1 MYSDVKI
8 NMPDEILQKM
18 QFEGNIF
25 STAKTDVI
33 ITGFSEQNGGDHIL
47 RIYQLSYNHFTNTHD
62 FVQELEAFS
71 FGTHKDLVDFFD
83 KLPQLN
89 GIEMLMLLNPI
100 SLNNTSFN

>member
-1 MYSDVKI
+1 MYSDVMI
-8 NMPDEILQKM
+8 NIPDEILQKM

-33 ITGFSEQNGGDHIL
+33 IAGFSEQNGGNHIL
-47 RIYQLSYNHFTNTHD
+47 RIYQLSYSHFTDTFD

-71 FGTHKDLVDFFD
+71 FRSHEELVDFFD

-89 GIEMLMLLNPI
+89 GIEMLMLLNPVPYI
-100 SLNNTSFN
+100 